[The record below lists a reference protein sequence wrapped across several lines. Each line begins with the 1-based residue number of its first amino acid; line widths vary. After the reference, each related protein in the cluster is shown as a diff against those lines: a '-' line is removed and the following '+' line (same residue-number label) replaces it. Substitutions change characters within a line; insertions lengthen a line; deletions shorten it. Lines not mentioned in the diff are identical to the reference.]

1 MKEKATVAAAHH
13 RESEPDEP
21 AGLVAQFVRN
31 PVALGDGGGI
41 EQNSG
46 DLGVG
51 RAFKP
56 AIQRAQRE
64 DEPAAPLGRERAE
77 DEAWRAPGQRAPQA
91 QRGGGAD
98 VEELVKR
105 QEDGDRRADLVLA
118 VNPQLRAAQFND
130 LIVVSGSE
138 KRLEAARVEAKS
150 RVSEAVGEFRQGHY
164 ARKGL
169 GYPESGAV
177 LCGV

>member
-1 MKEKATVAAAHH
+1 MKEKAAIAAAHH
-13 RESEPDEP
+13 GESEADDA
-21 AGLVAQFVRN
+21 AGLIAQFVRN

-41 EQNSG
+41 EQNGG

-51 RAFKP
+51 RAFEP
-56 AIQRAQRE
+56 AIKRAQRE

-77 DEAWRAPGQRAPQA
+77 DGAWRAPGQRAPQA

-118 VNPQLRAAQFND
+118 VNPQLRAAQIDD
-130 LIVVSGSE
+130 LIVFFDGQNGLEVS
-138 KRLEAARVEAKS
+138 RIEAKS
-150 RVSEAVGEFRQGHY
+150 RIGEAVRAFGQGHH
-164 ARKGL
+164 ARERL
-169 GYPESGAV
+169 RCPEY
-177 LCGV
+177 GVSRGI